1 MGGSLD
7 GPYFYTV
14 SKEEVQAYERK
25 LESAKISIKNT
36 ITDTNKKGL
45 KGLDTL
51 LSAFSRLSGSDFTV
65 AGEEYLRKEMKN
77 LDYKLKDV
85 EDLAGDERA
94 YQDTTG
100 TYDLGIFISAA
111 INNVVKPGEKVYIK
125 SPRPID
131 NLFYGLRNAEGH
143 VNAAGRSLGEGIVN
157 SKIFAKT
164 AGYEA
169 GREMINSEM
178 HIYKAVFRLG
188 FDSIGS
194 KIYVYDAGDFLG
206 QGAKGCKIFAKKAG
220 TGAGNSIKNSKLYI
234 DKAGKWLA
242 DYAKNSEIHF
252 GEAGEEALKEIKNCN
267 VYGKKAGADFGKYA
281 FKSKIYVDELG
292 NNVGM
297 GMEHPELHFKKL
309 NGKLGWWYSEDALS
323 HNKVYKGKLPYILP
337 NIKHGLE
344 FMGYKTKELLEKL
357 NLEPRVNWAQFLFYL
372 GPANKK

>member
-94 YQDTTG
+94 YQDTTR

-111 INNVVKPGEKVYIK
+111 INNVIKPGEKVYIN

-143 VNAAGRSLGEGIVN
+143 VNTAGDNLGEGIVN

-169 GREMINSEM
+169 GKEMINSEM
-178 HIYKAVFRLG
+178 HIYKAGSGLG
-188 FDSIGS
+188 SDSIGS
-194 KIYVYDAGDFLG
+194 TIYVHDAGGFLG
-206 QGAKGCKIFAKKAG
+206 QGVKGCKIFAKKAG
-220 TGAGNSIKNSKLYI
+220 IGAGNSIKDSKLYT
-234 DKAGKWLA
+234 DKAGDWLA
-242 DYAKNSEIHF
+242 DYSENSEIHF
-252 GEAGEEALKEIKNCN
+252 GEAGDESAKEIRNCN
-267 VYGKKAGADFGKYA
+267 VYGKKAGYNFGEDAY
-281 FKSKIYVDELG
+281 KSKIYVDELG
-292 NNVGM
+292 NNAGLGM
-297 GMEHPELHFKKL
+297 KYSELHFKKL
-309 NGKLGWWYSEDALS
+309 NGKLGWWYTDLALS
-323 HNKVYKGKLPYILP
+323 HNKVYKGNLLYILP

-344 FMGYKTKELLEKL
+344 FTGYKTKELLEKL
-357 NLEPRVNWAQFLFYL
+357 KPKPKVNWAELLFYL
-372 GPANKK
+372 G

>member
-1 MGGSLD
+1 MGGSVE
-7 GPYFYTV
+7 GPNFCTV
-14 SKEEVQAYERK
+14 SQEEVQAYERK
-25 LESAKISIKNT
+25 VEGYKSHIKNT
-36 ITDTNKKGL
+36 IQFTNKKGL
-45 KGLDTL
+45 KGLDAL
-51 LSAFSRLSGSDFTV
+51 LYAFSKLSGTDFTIV
-65 AGEEYLRKEMKN
+65 GEEYLHGEMKG

-85 EDLAGDERA
+85 EDLAGDERV
-94 YQDTTG
+94 YNNIDKTDG
-100 TYDLGIFISAA
+100 FGIFISAA
-111 INNVVKPGEKVYIK
+111 INNVIKPGEKVYIN

-131 NLFYGLRNAEGH
+131 KLFYGLRNAEGH
-143 VNAAGRSLGEGIVN
+143 VNTAGDNLGEGIVN

-169 GREMINSEM
+169 GREMVNSEM

-206 QGAKGCKIFAKKAG
+206 QGAKSCKIFAKKAG
-220 TGAGNSIKNSKLYI
+220 TGAGNSIKNSKLYV

-252 GEAGEEALKEIKNCN
+252 GEAGEEALNEIKNCN
-267 VYGKKAGADFGKYA
+267 VYGKKAEADLGKYA

-292 NNVGM
+292 NNAGM
-297 GMEHPELHFKKL
+297 GMEHSEIHFKKL
-309 NGKLGWWYSEDALS
+309 NGKLGWWYTDLALS

-344 FMGYKTKELLEKL
+344 FTGYKTKELLEKL
-357 NLEPRVNWAQFLFYL
+357 KPEPEVNWAELLFYL
-372 GPANKK
+372 G